1 MSTMLRLRH
10 AINIAWVFILVFK
23 QTQAIESQPAC
34 RCFPGDSCWP
44 TEKTWEQ
51 LNKTVGGRLI
61 ATVPLATPCHGD
73 DYDELQCQNIRDTW
87 HLPNTHIIT
96 SSSIMAPFFANQ
108 SCDPF
113 LPREAQCIIGTYV
126 RYAVDARS
134 VSDYQATIN
143 FARVHNIRLVIRN
156 TGHDYLGK
164 STGSGALALWTQN
177 FKSIRVLDLETPEY
191 SGKALRVSAGT
202 QLIEAYQTAY
212 NNGLVV
218 VGGTCPSVGYA
229 GGYTQG
235 GGHGYLASR
244 FGFGADQVLEWEVVT
259 MNGTHLTASPSKEQD
274 LYWALSGGGGGSYAA
289 VVSMT
294 VRAYPD
300 HKTAAANLTWT
311 NEGVSQ
317 DIFYSGIN
325 TYISGLPRILDAGAT
340 ATWLNSNTS
349 FAVEPVVGFG
359 MSRDELDSL
368 HEPILEQLGHLNISY
383 SITIHFTLNYQHKT
397 Y

>member
-1 MSTMLRLRH
+1 MKITRGLH
-10 AINIAWVFILVFK
+10 CAIGIAAGLILFLGE
-23 QTQAIESQPAC
+23 TQAAGCQSQTY
-34 RCFPGDSCWP
+34 RCFPGDACWP
-44 TEKTWEQ
+44 TDETWKQ
-51 LNKTVGGRLI
+51 FNKTVGGKLI
-61 ATVPLATPCHGD
+61 ATVPLAKPCHGEE
-73 DYDELQCQNIRDTW
+73 YDKSQCQKIRDIW
-87 HLPNTHIIT
+87 HFPNTHITT

-113 LPREAQCIIGTYV
+113 LPREARCIVGAYV
-126 RYAVDARS
+126 QYAVDARN
-134 VSDYQATIN
+134 VSDYQATID
-143 FARVHNIRLVIRN
+143 FARVHNIRFVIRN

-177 FKSIRVLDLETPEY
+177 FKTTKVLDLKTPEY
-191 SGKALRVSAGT
+191 SGKALQVSAGI

-212 NNGLVV
+212 ENGLVV

-259 MNGTHLTASPSKEQD
+259 MNGTHLTASPSKNQD

-300 HKTAAANLTWT
+300 EKTAAGNLTWT
-311 NEGVSQ
+311 SEGISQ
-317 DIFYSGIN
+317 DIFYKGIS
-325 TYISGLPRILDAGAT
+325 TYISNLPKILDAGAT
-340 ATWLNSNTS
+340 VTWLNSNTS
-349 FAVEPVVGFG
+349 FAVEPTVGFG
-359 MSRDELDSL
+359 MSKDELDSL
-368 HEPILEQLGHLNISY
+368 HDPVLEKLRQLNISY
-383 SITIHFTLNYQHKT
+383 STSIHSHVLA
-397 Y
+397 